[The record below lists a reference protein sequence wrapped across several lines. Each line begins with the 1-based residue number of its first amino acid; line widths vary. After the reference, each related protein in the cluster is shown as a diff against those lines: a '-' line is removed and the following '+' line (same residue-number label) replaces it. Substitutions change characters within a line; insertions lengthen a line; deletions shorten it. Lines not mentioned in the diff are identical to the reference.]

1 MIKIIKNIWKLLTI
15 RRKFQSLLIICFTTF
30 VAFTE
35 ILLLFSFMLMI
46 DNIIS
51 PEETNFSNIFTKY
64 LIHLPNL
71 DFENNN
77 ILFSLFVFCVLVTGF
92 LRLFLLWATI
102 RFAFICA
109 SDFAKNIFF
118 NTINQPLKY
127 HLNNSSNEMLNGL
140 TKKIQLLSV
149 EVILPTIILISNF
162 LMIIFIC
169 FFISLMVGV
178 QNIFIII
185 LIILATYLFIWKY
198 SKKIINK
205 NSLIIA
211 RNSDEL
217 VKFINESYSII
228 RLILLKNLQIIFT
241 PMFDKINRKL
251 KIAESTNLFI
261 AQGTRILIET
271 LFILSF
277 TIAIF
282 ISLQNSEISIIL
294 PIIGTLALATLR
306 LLPITQRVYQSYIT
320 IRSSYHSFFDIL
332 KYLNLDKEPNSLS
345 KKKSVNFSET
355 IRFKNVSFSY
365 NHDKK
370 VFKNLNLSFEKGKVT
385 LIKGKTGSGKSTL
398 ISILMG
404 LLEPEAGNL
413 LVDKKVINKKNMK
426 SWQNMIS
433 YMPQDSIILDKSLVE
448 NIVFFNPS
456 DIKQDEIVKKLKIF
470 NLEKF
475 INKNLSNSNYNLG
488 EFGKNLS
495 GGEKQR
501 INFLRTI
508 VENKSILILDEP
520 SSALDVTTTNKIFYD
535 LKNNYKNLTILVI
548 SHDPE
553 IVKFAN
559 KVIKI

>member
-15 RRKFQSLLIICFTTF
+15 KRKIQSLLIICLTSF
-30 VAFTE
+30 VALTE

-51 PEETNFSNIFTKY
+51 PEKTNFSNMFTKY
-64 LIHLPNL
+64 FIDLSNL
-71 DFENNN
+71 DFKVNSF
-77 ILFSLFVFCVLVTGF
+77 LFSFFVFCALITGF

-102 RFAFICA
+102 RFAFISA
-109 SDFAKNIFF
+109 SDFAKNIFY

-162 LMIIFIC
+162 FMIIFIC

-228 RLILLKNLQIIFT
+228 RLILLKNLQILFT

-282 ISLQNSEISIIL
+282 ISLQNSEINVIL

-320 IRSSYHSFFDIL
+320 MRSSYHSFFDIL
-332 KYLNLDKEPNSLS
+332 KYLNLDNEPNSS
-345 KKKSVNFSET
+345 RKKKNINFNET
-355 IRFKNVSFSY
+355 IQLNNVSFSY
-365 NHDKK
+365 NRDKK
-370 VFKNLNLSFEKGKVT
+370 VFNNLNLSFEKGKVT

-404 LLEPEAGNL
+404 LLAPETGNL
-413 LVDKKVINKKNMK
+413 LVDKKVINNKNLK

-433 YMPQDSIILDKSLVE
+433 YMPQDSIILDKSLFE
-448 NIVFFNPS
+448 NIIFFNPH
-456 DIKQDEIVKKLKIF
+456 DLEQNEIIKKLKIF

-475 INKNLSNSNYNLG
+475 INKYLNNPHYNLG

-501 INFLRTI
+501 INFLRTL

-520 SSALDVTTTNKIFYD
+520 SSALDVITTNKIFYD

-553 IVKFAN
+553 IKKFAD
-559 KVIKI
+559 KIIKI